1 MRTWIPRYRRKSIR
15 LKGYDYSRPGFYFI
29 TISTKNQAWFFGE
42 IRNGCMQLS
51 EGGKVVL
58 SCWNEIPIHYP
69 KIKLHPF
76 IIMPN
81 HIHGILEITGSTKGT
96 ENPQYDDPL
105 VMIPHAG
112 IPDVGVQYFE
122 PLQDFPLHRESD
134 ELIQNIESMP
144 NGHQREQESIKSG
157 SVKLINEYQHIIPG
171 SIGSIVRGFEIGV
184 TKWFRKNT
192 EIHTVWQRNFYDSII
207 QTPKA
212 YRSISNYIIN
222 NPKNW
227 DKDEFNE
234 TKSK

>member
-1 MRTWIPRYRRKSIR
+1 
-15 LKGYDYSRPGFYFI
+15 
-29 TISTKNQAWFFGE
+29 
-42 IRNGCMQLS
+42 MQLS

-96 ENPQYDDPL
+96 ENPQYDDLL
-105 VMIPHAG
+105 VIIPHAG
-112 IPDVGVQYFE
+112 IPDGGVQNFEPLQEDQSHGESDDSCQYFEPLQHDLLHGESKDAPEYFE
-122 PLQDFPLHRESD
+122 PLQDFPLHGESD

-144 NGHQREQESIKSG
+144 NGHQRKQGSIKSG

-192 EIHTVWQRNFYDSII
+192 EIHTVWQRNFYEKII
-207 QTPKA
+207 RSPKA
-212 YRSISNYIIN
+212 YKNISNYIIN